1 METPNLPPLTP
12 SKKNLDISGW
22 LSFFLFVVGLGAIV
36 TVIFSIADFS
46 LDAYDIGVGFFIT
59 YLFASINIIYTVGI
73 AGLALYTI
81 MAFINKRP
89 NAVFLGKS
97 YLVVIFLSNI
107 LLLLG
112 GDFDDYGLGS
122 LSQIVKA
129 LIWGVIWF
137 LYLCFSQQVSDIF
150 PVVERRI
157 LKRDKYIVG
166 SFVATPLLLLLFS
179 LLVYLGNNGGT
190 LNIGPGS
197 GEYSDGTIV
206 FHAPENVV
214 CVRVDTLESVFHN
227 VAIGDSIWGAVIGIY
242 DTNTTEE
249 YFKECI
255 DSWRDTELDGY
266 NFSVQDIHS
275 SVINRN
281 LVRMQTIKY
290 MTQPLLYWQFA
301 IMFNPETGK
310 ACLMSLYT
318 TTETK
323 KDLVNELLNSVRF

>member
-1 METPNLPPLTP
+1 METLNLPPLTP
-12 SKKNLDISGW
+12 PQKDREVSGW

-36 TVIFSIADFS
+36 TVVFSIADFS
-46 LDAYDIGVGFFIT
+46 LDAYDMGVGSFIT
-59 YLFASINIIYTVGI
+59 YLFASIDIIYTVGI

-112 GDFDDYGLGS
+112 GDLADYGLNS
-122 LSQIVKA
+122 LPQVIKA

-137 LYLCFSQQVSDIF
+137 LYLCFSKQVTDIF
-150 PVVERRI
+150 PVPERTI

-166 SFVATPLLLLLFS
+166 SFIATPMILFLLF
-179 LLVYLGNNGGT
+179 LLAYLGNNAGT
-190 LNIGPGS
+190 LNVNLEQ

-206 FHAPENVV
+206 FRAPQNVV
-214 CVRVDTLESVFHN
+214 CERVDTLESVFHN

-266 NFSVQDIHS
+266 DFSVQDTHS

-281 LVRMQTIKY
+281 LVRMQTVKY

-310 ACLMSLYT
+310 ACLLSLYT